1 MTTNQLLHI
10 IEQGES
16 ETLEFKTSFNR
27 AVIETIIAFSN
38 ANSGNIVLG
47 VNDDK
52 EIVEMRFISLNYSF
66 DSFEVNAK
74 YNDLDKEALAFFK
87 KRISEAGRYK
97 PTSNL
102 NNDLTKLGFIKREGK
117 LTRAA

>member
-38 ANSGNIVLG
+38 ANGGNIVLG

-52 EIVEMRFISLNYSF
+52 EIVGISISNESIQKWIN
-66 DSFEVNAK
+66 EVKQNTEPAV
-74 YNDLDKEALAFFK
+74 F
-87 KRISEAGRYK
+87 
-97 PTSNL
+97 PTFQ
-102 NNDLTKLGFIKREGK
+102 TI
-117 LTRAA
+117 